1 MKYLLP
7 LLFLPL
13 FAQSQTITFHEGAGL
28 NPRHIESLGPD
39 SGWVEVWVEVW
50 VGPMAMAGEV
60 VKIVFPDP
68 KEIDNIVV
76 WSKSDR
82 EVNQHTFIPIISGNA
97 AFLSTTKG
105 AELGRWIN
113 FSYSVK
119 RKKA

>member
-7 LLFLPL
+7 LLLLPF

-39 SGWVEVWVEVW
+39 SGWVELW
-50 VGPMAMAGEV
+50 VGPMAMEGEV
-60 VKIVFPDP
+60 VRIVFPDP
-68 KEIDNIVV
+68 KEIDSIVV

-82 EVNQHTFIPIISGNA
+82 EANTHTFIPIISGNA